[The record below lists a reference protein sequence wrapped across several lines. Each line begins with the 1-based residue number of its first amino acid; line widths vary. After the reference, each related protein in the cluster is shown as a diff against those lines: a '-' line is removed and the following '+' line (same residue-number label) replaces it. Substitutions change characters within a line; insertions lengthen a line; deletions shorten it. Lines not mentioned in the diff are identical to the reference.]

1 MKLTLIGCGCGPETL
16 TVQARRAAE
25 EAQLLIGAP
34 RVLSFFPDV
43 PEKREAKT
51 GAEIRQI
58 LCSTTAETVCV
69 LFSGDI
75 GFYSGARTLVADSAD
90 TQLTLYPGIS
100 SLQLLAARLHEPW
113 QDWHLCSAHGTDCD
127 PVAAVCGGKSV
138 FFLTGGKL
146 GPAELCRLLTDADL
160 GFLPVVVG
168 ENLGVADER
177 LVSGRADE
185 LSAQTFAPLSV
196 LLVRPAPRM
205 ERRVHGFPDELFLRD
220 EKIPMT
226 KQLVRAAALS
236 LLGAG
241 SEETCW
247 DIGTGSGSVAIELA
261 MQTKCVYGVER
272 SEMALR
278 LARENRKRF
287 GAWNLRL
294 VQGTAPEALDC
305 LPKPD
310 AVFVGGSGGRMKEI
324 LRAAVS
330 ANPGVRLCVS
340 AIALETLNEAVATM
354 RELGLSPQISQLAV
368 SSGRRAGALTMMLA
382 QNPVYL
388 IVGGQG

>member
-160 GFLPVVVG
+160 GFLPAVVG

-220 EKIPMT
+220 EKTPMT

-241 SEETCW
+241 PKATCW

-294 VQGTAPEALDC
+294 VQGTAPEVLDS

-330 ANPGVRLCVS
+330 ANRGVRLCVS

-388 IVGGQG
+388 IVGGQE